1 MSGWCGRGGARGP
14 GPLGRDRKSLEGGGG
29 AAPPLPGRGLPA
41 SPSSPPPTPT
51 PGPFPSAPSRPPQ
64 SPDAPNPALSSRRR
78 LGRRTGLQLR
88 FGDSEAQAQAGLW
101 LGRGVGWG
109 AVHAH
114 PRRPSPVYSP
124 VSTPPA
130 PGSGKDRGPGSR
142 APGGVR
148 RASPL
153 RCGRHG
159 GAGHG
164 AGDLAPCAGPCPVRS
179 VSRPPSGETWGVGSP
194 SCSNPLKVLG
204 PQGELSF

>member
-14 GPLGRDRKSLEGGGG
+14 GPLGRDRKSLEGGGR

-41 SPSSPPPTPT
+41 SPSSPPPTPHSRSLSFRSLSS
-51 PGPFPSAPSRPPQ
+51 PAVPRRPQPSSRPAGVQEGEQASSCVLETPRLKRR
-64 SPDAPNPALSSRRR
+64 PA
-78 LGRRTGLQLR
+78 
-88 FGDSEAQAQAGLW
+88 FGWVG
-101 LGRGVGWG
+101 GWG
-109 AVHAH
+109 VHAH
-114 PRRPSPVYSP
+114 PRRPSPLYSP

-153 RCGRHG
+153 HCGRHG
-159 GAGHG
+159 GARHG

>member
-101 LGRGVGWG
+101 LGRGGG
-109 AVHAH
+109 GRATRTQDAPPPSI
-114 PRRPSPVYSP
+114 PRFPRPQPQ
-124 VSTPPA
+124 
-130 PGSGKDRGPGSR
+130 DRGRTGAQGPAHLAACAARLLCAVGAMAERGTERGTLPR
-142 APGGVR
+142 AR
-148 RASPL
+148 
-153 RCGRHG
+153 
-159 GAGHG
+159 
-164 AGDLAPCAGPCPVRS
+164 DLAPCALCPAHRAA
-179 VSRPPSGETWGVGSP
+179 RPGGWVPP
-194 SCSNPLKVLG
+194 PARILLK
-204 PQGELSF
+204 S